1 MDRICAQ
8 KSVIEL
14 LDVVKDSSMLG
25 VESITLY
32 LLYMIKPNDFYK
44 IDGVLKAYVKK
55 EMLKMKF
62 PSPYVDFLIENR
74 LLKILP

>member
-1 MDRICAQ
+1 MMDRICAQ

-44 IDGVLKAYVKK
+44 IDGVLKVFIKK
-55 EMLKMKF
+55 EMLKLKF
-62 PSPYVDFLIENR
+62 PSPYVEFLIENR
-74 LLKILP
+74 LS